1 MAKVCWIFSTLGW
14 MVGSKWTIC
23 QLWQLIMA
31 QSEQKKQTN
40 KSSQWLGM
48 GPIKT
53 IELKTYPNFGPLG
66 SIWIKIMNLSDE
78 DITKCLSGRGHC
90 FKSQIG
96 QRLTGETSYQYCY
109 LDLVIWYW
117 LTICQLNQFN
127 TKSEAAILSKQE
139 QSGKEYICNSH
150 WRLARLENKTSSA
163 ASSNSGL
170 TLLEL
175 FIIVGDIRTL
185 HLASWTGLVWVSGWE
200 SRRVASSERQK
211 NVQSKTL
218 LSTQSSSNNKTNTIY
233 CVCFRETVAG

>member
-1 MAKVCWIFSTLGW
+1 MPRLDRWARIQFRRVHFWVFSMPRFTPPVLSLDGYKNVTWFTGGRIWPPLVKKTWRDSWGAPTDLLWLKIVMWITEGPKRPPLKKCVVIH
-14 MVGSKWTIC
+14 VGLDKAPRLSITI
-23 QLWQLIMA
+23 A
-31 QSEQKKQTN
+31 
-40 KSSQWLGM
+40 
-48 GPIKT
+48 
-53 IELKTYPNFGPLG
+53 
-66 SIWIKIMNLSDE
+66 IWIRSSD
-78 DITKCLSGRGHC
+78 
-90 FKSQIG
+90 
-96 QRLTGETSYQYCY
+96 
-109 LDLVIWYW
+109 
-117 LTICQLNQFN
+117 TICQLNQFN

-163 ASSNSGL
+163 ASSKSGL

-185 HLASWTGLVWVSGWE
+185 HLASRTGLVWVSGWE

-218 LSTQSSSNNKTNTIY
+218 LSTQSSSNTIY